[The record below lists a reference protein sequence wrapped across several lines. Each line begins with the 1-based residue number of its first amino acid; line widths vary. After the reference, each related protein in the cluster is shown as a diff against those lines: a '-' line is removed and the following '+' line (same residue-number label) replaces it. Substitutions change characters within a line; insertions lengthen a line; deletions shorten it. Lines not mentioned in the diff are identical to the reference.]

1 MRFLRL
7 SAAVSAFALL
17 VCNSSLVQAAVEPSI
32 SGRLIFDSG
41 EFRCEQQCQVTL
53 LGSGVRPLQ
62 TVLADLAGRFVFN
75 NVPRGFYTIR
85 VEIEGLDPVTQTF
98 EGRDGG
104 SEVTIFVPLTRNPKG
119 QSKGG
124 DIVDVSEF
132 LDRYPKK
139 AVSYFEKGSQL
150 LKKKKNDEAVKY
162 FQNAV
167 DLAPNFYEA
176 HNQLGLAYKE
186 VGRLDDAEQEFLTA
200 HKLNSSNVDPLL
212 SLTALYLDRNDPGR
226 AVTAGEQAVKANSH
240 SAFAFFSL
248 GVALYKA
255 AQLDRAETAL
265 RRALDLAPKM
275 GGVRLMLANV
285 YLKLRQ
291 YDNTLDQLNH
301 YIAENPKGD
310 QIQEAIHMRDE
321 ILQARTAEQP

>member
-1 MRFLRL
+1 
-7 SAAVSAFALL
+7 
-17 VCNSSLVQAAVEPSI
+17 
-32 SGRLIFDSG
+32 
-41 EFRCEQQCQVTL
+41 
-53 LGSGVRPLQ
+53 
-62 TVLADLAGRFVFN
+62 
-75 NVPRGFYTIR
+75 
-85 VEIEGLDPVTQTF
+85 
-98 EGRDGG
+98 
-104 SEVTIFVPLTRNPKG
+104 
-119 QSKGG
+119 
-124 DIVDVSEF
+124 DVSEF

-150 LKKKKNDEAVKY
+150 LKKKKNEEAVKY

-226 AVTAGEQAVKANSH
+226 AITAGEQAVKANSH

-291 YDNTLDQLNH
+291 
-301 YIAENPKGD
+301 
-310 QIQEAIHMRDE
+310 
-321 ILQARTAEQP
+321 